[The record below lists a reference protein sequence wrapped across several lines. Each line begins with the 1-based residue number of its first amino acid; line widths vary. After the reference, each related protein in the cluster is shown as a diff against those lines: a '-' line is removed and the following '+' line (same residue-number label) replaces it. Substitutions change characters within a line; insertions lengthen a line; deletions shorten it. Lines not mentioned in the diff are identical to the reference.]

1 MIEYEERRKE
11 RTEEMLERRLF
22 VRQRMMFV
30 STAVLLVAILAA
42 CGSASPDWKAL
53 YAERLGQPIVEL
65 DESTLG
71 REYLDPSSGALTRVA
86 WARLQGGS
94 MALLGL
100 PPHGLGTE
108 EVVERTVVLPEEE
121 WQDACREALGVE
133 EIWGWEMNHAH
144 PGNSIRIHVNN
155 QRDAY
160 CEFFFLP
167 EGWELRTVQ
176 SHGILKPFH
185 QSGSSG

>member
-1 MIEYEERRKE
+1 
-11 RTEEMLERRLF
+11 
-22 VRQRMMFV
+22 VRQRTMFV
-30 STAVLLVAILAA
+30 SVAVLLAAILVA
-42 CGSASPDWKAL
+42 CDLASPDWAAL
-53 YAERLGQPIVEL
+53 YAERLGQPVVEL
-65 DESTLG
+65 DESTLDQ
-71 REYLDPSSGALTRVA
+71 EYLDPSSGALTRAA

-94 MALLGL
+94 MVLLGL
-100 PPHGLGTE
+100 PPHGPDADK
-108 EVVERTVVLPEEE
+108 VIERTVPLLEDE
-121 WQDACREALGVE
+121 WKEACRQALGEE

-176 SHGILKPFH
+176 SQGILKPYH
-185 QSGSSG
+185 QP

>member
-1 MIEYEERRKE
+1 MRR
-11 RTEEMLERRLF
+11 R
-22 VRQRMMFV
+22 VPVV
-30 STAVLLVAILAA
+30 STALLLVTILVA
-42 CGSASPDWKAL
+42 CGSGSPDWEAL
-53 YAERLGQPIVEL
+53 YKERLGQTVVEL
-65 DESTLG
+65 DKSTLG
-71 REYLDPSSGALTRVA
+71 QEYLDPASGALTRVA
-86 WARLQGGS
+86 WARLKGGS

-100 PPHGLGTE
+100 PPHGLDTE
-108 EVVERTVVLPEEE
+108 EVVERTVVLSEQE
-121 WQDACREALGVE
+121 WKEACRQALGEE

-176 SHGILKPFH
+176 SEGVLKPFH
-185 QSGSSG
+185 QP

>member
-1 MIEYEERRKE
+1 MRYLLSLKA
-11 RTEEMLERRLF
+11 
-22 VRQRMMFV
+22 
-30 STAVLLVAILAA
+30 TAILLTVTLAA
-42 CGSASPDWKAL
+42 CSLAAEPDWKAL
-53 YAERLGQPIVEL
+53 YAERLGQPVMEL

-71 REYLDPSSGALTRVA
+71 QEYLDPASGALTRAV
-86 WARLQGGS
+86 WAKLNNGE
-94 MALLGL
+94 MVLLGL

-108 EVVERTVVLPEEE
+108 EIVERTVVLPQQE
-121 WQDACREALGVE
+121 WQDACRQALGEE

-144 PGNSIRIHVNN
+144 PGNSIPIYVNN

-176 SHGILKPFH
+176 SQGILKPFH
-185 QSGSSG
+185 QP